1 MIKFLFYLLI
11 SVLFIFLAD
20 NMAYKFV
27 RRIDKKERTKLQTWE
42 LNNIKTLKDSYGDKS

>member
-11 SVLFIFLAD
+11 AVLSIFIID

-27 RRIDKKERTKLQTWE
+27 RKIDKKERAKLQSWE
-42 LNNIKTLKDSYGDKS
+42 LNNIKTLKDSYGDK